1 MDETQSKA
9 TFVALSQALTG
20 IAGSLLAPSL
30 DPKNILQTNYNAFV
44 TNAGP
49 YAARLIL
56 GRFTSL
62 KEQGF
67 DDREIAAR
75 ISADSDNGPV
85 AGSIIKLWLLGSWY
99 APLTQNDQDDPAAVQ
114 NNPVVVSSNSYVEG
128 WIWRILQAHPMG
140 YSMMRF
146 GYWANQPP
154 PLSAYLKPPSQS

>member
-30 DPKNILQTNYNAFV
+30 DPQNILQTNYNAFV
-44 TNAGP
+44 NNAGP
-49 YAARLIL
+49 YAVRLIL

-67 DDREIAAR
+67 DDEKIAAL

-85 AGSIIKLWLLGSWY
+85 AASIIKLWLLGSWY
-99 APLTQNDQDDPAAVQ
+99 ALGQQNVS
-114 NNPVVVSSNSYVEG
+114 VVVSSNSYTNG
-128 WIWRILQAHPMG
+128 WIWPILQAHPMG
-140 YSMMRF
+140 YSMMEF
-146 GYWANQPP
+146 GYWADQPP
-154 PLSAYLKPPSQS
+154 PLSEFLTPPSQS

>member
-30 DPKNILQTNYNAFV
+30 DPKNILQTNYNAF
-44 TNAGP
+44 TNNAGP
-49 YAARLIL
+49 YAVRLIL

-62 KEQGF
+62 KEQGLS
-67 DDREIAAR
+67 DSEIAAQ
-75 ISADSDNGPV
+75 ISADADNGPV
-85 AGSIIKLWLLGSWY
+85 AASIIKLWLLGSWY
-99 APLTQNDQDDPAAVQ
+99 VPGSQTSA
-114 NNPVVVSSNSYVEG
+114 VVVSSNSYVEG

-146 GYWANQPP
+146 GYWAKEPP
-154 PLSAYLKPPSQS
+154 PLSAYLTPPSQS

>member
-99 APLTQNDQDDPAAVQ
+99 VPGTQS
-114 NNPVVVSSNSYVEG
+114 NPVVVSSNSYVEG

>member
-9 TFVALSQALTG
+9 TFVALSQASTG

-30 DPKNILQTNYNAFV
+30 DPKNIVQTNYNAFV

-49 YAARLIL
+49 YAAQLIL

-67 DDREIAAR
+67 SDSEIAAQ
-75 ISADSDNGPV
+75 ISADADNGPV

-99 APLTQNDQDDPAAVQ
+99 PPGSQTNG
-114 NNPVVVSSNSYVEG
+114 VVVSSNSYVEG
-128 WIWRILQAHPMG
+128 WVWRILQAHPMG
-140 YSMMRF
+140 YSMMRY
-146 GYWANQPP
+146 GYWASPPP
-154 PLSAYLKPPSQS
+154 PLSAYLTPPSQS

>member
-67 DDREIAAR
+67 NDKEIAAR

-85 AGSIIKLWLLGSWY
+85 AGSIIKLWLLGNWY
-99 APLTQNDQDDPAAVQ
+99 GSVTPDNSTTVQ
-114 NNPVVVSSNSYVEG
+114 NNPIVVSGNSYVEG